1 MTRLQRLSSWL
12 AILTGLT
19 LVWAWLCFAPLQPI
33 IERQCLQTTWQVGD
47 PLPEHWGMRVLAFP
61 VDAGNDDIPNR
72 AIILDEDE
80 WVGVTEVGVW
90 VGDAQ
95 VLYPRKAYS
104 LFPSSPANAAAL
116 IASLESASQA
126 RHSDWSEFK
135 WTSTPTGSGWQRCAF
150 QHSWGRRRFV
160 YHYETDGELLK
171 PIDIQ
176 ESSDVVVIAR
186 MGIWIIG
193 GWMAIGIAAA
203 AILLVRTRR
212 RNLANIESQRQRGES
227 F

>member
-33 IERQCLQTTWQVGD
+33 IERQCLQTTWHPGG
-47 PLPEHWGMRVLAFP
+47 PPPELWGLRVLAFP

-72 AIILDEDE
+72 AIMLDEDE
-80 WVGVTEVGVW
+80 WVGATEVGVW

-95 VLYPRKAYS
+95 VLYPRTAYS
-104 LFPSSPANAAAL
+104 LLPSSPTDAAAL
-116 IASLESASQA
+116 IASLESATQD
-126 RHSDWSEFK
+126 RNSDWSEFA
-135 WTSTPTGSGWQRCAF
+135 WSSEPAASGRQRCEF

-171 PIDIQ
+171 PIDVQ
-176 ESSDVVVIAR
+176 ESSDVLVIMR
-186 MGIWIIG
+186 TGMWIIG
-193 GWMAIGIAAA
+193 GWALILILAGVV
-203 AILLVRTRR
+203 AILRR
-212 RNLANIESQRQRGES
+212 QSVSQPLAERPVSLL
-227 F
+227 